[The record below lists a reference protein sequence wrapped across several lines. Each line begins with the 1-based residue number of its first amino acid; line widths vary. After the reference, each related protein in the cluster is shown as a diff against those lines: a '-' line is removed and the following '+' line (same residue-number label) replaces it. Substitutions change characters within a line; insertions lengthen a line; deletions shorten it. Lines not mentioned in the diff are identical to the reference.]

1 MSETLKKF
9 CPYVSDS
16 SFVGD
21 VCVPVGT
28 LFGIMAIFFGIFLA
42 LNAYPTGAIVSLAI
56 GIPFAATG
64 IVLFC
69 LTARY
74 YKKLGY

>member
-1 MSETLKKF
+1 MSETLEKF

-56 GIPFAATG
+56 GIPFAVTG

>member
-1 MSETLKKF
+1 MSETLEKF
-9 CPYVSDS
+9 LPYVDTPA
-16 SFVGD
+16 FVSD
-21 VCVPVGT
+21 VCVPIGT
-28 LFGIMAIFFGIFLA
+28 LFGIMAIFFGLFLA

-56 GIPFAATG
+56 GIPFAVTG